1 MNFSDYRKNSQWSDY
16 FDVNYHAK
24 YGDTSKSRIMILTR
38 NKDED
43 ETKIFELKANKN
55 LKNCYFHVFEVDP
68 DGPFD
73 DMVKEMKEFRPTN
86 IVLNFIHDNIVVWD
100 DSKVW

>member
-1 MNFSDYRKNSQWSDY
+1 
-16 FDVNYHAK
+16 
-24 YGDTSKSRIMILTR
+24 MILTR

-43 ETKIFELKANKN
+43 ETKIFDLKANKN

-73 DMVKEMKEFRPTN
+73 EMLKEMKEFRPTN